1 MVAEGDVLN
10 LMKYELIIDKEGYLV
25 RNSVG
30 EEFKMNNP
38 NDINR
43 LCEILNQ
50 SIIDWDA
57 ARVTVIKQNVFFT
70 EEKIRLLK
78 EFEHVLSLLHE
89 KAQRIELGNEDLFIS
104 DDICELIKG
113 VENERKTF
121 EME

>member
-1 MVAEGDVLN
+1 MFLN
-10 LMKYELIIDKEGYLV
+10 LMKYELIIDKEDYLV
-25 RNSVG
+25 KNSVG

-57 ARVTVIKQNVFFT
+57 AHVTVIKQNVFFT

-78 EFEHVLSLLHE
+78 DFEHVLNLLYE
-89 KAQRIELGNEDLFIS
+89 KAQRIELDNEDVYIS

-113 VENERKTF
+113 VENARRAF